1 LSSARL
7 KIQFARKGAFWLLLS
22 ALVSVSLAKPDL
34 DLAVKLASERY
45 GALGAEN
52 VARWRQM
59 LQSTAGLEETK
70 KLEAVNNFFNQSVFY
85 QEDQLTWGEKDYW
98 ATPLETLGRGQGDC
112 EDYSI
117 GKYISLGMLGVPIE
131 RLRIT
136 YVRASLGLP
145 GSGSSQAHMVL
156 AYYPVPNSEPLVLD
170 NLVPELRP
178 ASKRPDLSPVFGF
191 NSQGLWVAGTST
203 PAVKDPTSRL
213 SRWRDLLSRMQ
224 KEGLD

>member
-1 LSSARL
+1 MSSARL

-117 GKYISLGMLGVPIE
+117 GKYISLGMLGIPIE

-145 GSGSSQAHMVL
+145 GSGFSQAHMVL

>member
-1 LSSARL
+1 MVVTRRY
-7 KIQFARKGAFWLLLS
+7 KIWLFLLS
-22 ALVSVSLAKPDL
+22 ALVSVTLAKPDL
-34 DLAVKLASERY
+34 DLAVKLAGERY
-45 GALGAEN
+45 GSLGAEN
-52 VARWRQM
+52 VSRWRQM
-59 LQSTAGLEETK
+59 INASAALDEKE